1 MSLDYRI
8 KRIDTMVKSWGLER
22 DHDLIASLPLDKKTN
37 DEFLVKIRLYVS
49 KALNF
54 QYENNNE
61 LFMEKVNKARGNRKN
76 VTPNGAVVPKRE
88 FQLEYNMVLRDWAKI
103 IKNMVKRDE
112 KLLSIFR
119 FTPNV
124 RIKYAKELEDN
135 VGRALSTSYAHS
147 DAWVEGPWGY
157 NCYFPLLGD
166 SNNNNLLFY
175 EPIKEEFNEEKMMA
189 PSPSYENMQWVLN
202 HYKKIKFTPQKGRVY
217 FSDYCMIHET
227 HRSDNCDTRISIDT
241 GLYIGKHKPHPD
253 RMAEYSKSGIPD
265 FGISTLID
273 PGQYEDDKPAE
284 KKSVYSHYT
293 SKVLKT
299 IKLEK

>member
-1 MSLDYRI
+1 MSLEYRI
-8 KRIDTMVKSWGLER
+8 KRIDNMTKAWGLDR
-22 DHDLIASLPLDKKTN
+22 DHDLIASLPLDSKIYN
-37 DEFLVKIRLYVS
+37 EFKVKIKLYVS

-54 QYENNNE
+54 PFENDDD
-61 LFMEKVNKARGNRKN
+61 LFIKKVNDSRNNRKN

-88 FQLEYNMVLRDWAKI
+88 FLLEYNTVLRDWSLI
-103 IKNMVKRDE
+103 IKKMVKKDE

-124 RIKYAKELEDN
+124 RIKYSKELEEN
-135 VGRALSTSYAHS
+135 IGRPLNTSYAHS

-157 NCYFPLLGD
+157 NCFFPLLGD
-166 SNNNNLLFY
+166 SENNNLLFY
-175 EPIKEEFNEEKMMA
+175 EPIKKEFDEKMMQA
-189 PSPSYENMQWVLN
+189 SPSYESMQWVLK
-202 HYKKIKFTPQKGRVY
+202 HYKKINFVPKKGKVY

-227 HRSDNCDTRISIDT
+227 YRAKNCDTRISIDT
-241 GLYIGKHKPHPD
+241 GLYIGDHQPHAD
-253 RMAEYSKSGIPD
+253 RIAEYSKSGIPN